1 MAVDPEIRDHQR
13 WLGYLQPVG
22 LVVSAAA
29 LKAAGAYPNESI
41 AEKQEVLRQLA
52 DDDRPEAPPRL
63 LDFPALARDFF
74 EWPIDE
80 VLAGTEGGPPLP
92 DGLEVVLPEYGETL
106 RPHFALLDYDKRDQK
121 LLLVQVHPA
130 GMDLDNAAPAAE
142 AGRGWHASPQTRFE
156 RLLRETGVPAGLLLN
171 GDSVR
176 LVYAP
181 RGESAGHVTFPVEGM
196 LEVAGRPIC
205 AALHMLLS
213 VDRLFTVETK
223 RRLPAIL
230 ADSRKYQ
237 NEVSTRLAEQVLGA
251 LYELVRGFQVADEF
265 SKGELLREVLRE
277 SPNEVYGGL
286 LATLLRLV
294 FVLYAEDRGLISTD
308 PVYVEGYSVG
318 GLFAKLREDE
328 ARYPDTMDQRFGAW
342 ARLLVLF
349 RLLHDG
355 AAYGPFHLPQRHGRL
370 FEPDTYPFLEGR
382 PLGSVHEP
390 GDRIAPPRV
399 PDSVVWRVLKAL
411 LILDGERLSYRAL
424 DVEQI
429 GSVYEAMMG
438 FELHVARGPSIA
450 VRPDH
455 VVVDLGDLL
464 SLPGAERAK
473 RLKDESR
480 CDLTGPAL
488 EALKKAKSPEDA
500 VAALGKKVSPRTP
513 RLLPAGSIT
522 LQPTEERRRSGSHYT
537 PRSLTQPIV
546 KTTLD
551 PILEALGPKPT
562 PEQILNLKVC
572 DHAMGS
578 GAFLVETCRY
588 LGEALVKAWDDHGA
602 TPQIPLDEDPL
613 LHARRQVAQK
623 CLYGIDKNPFA
634 VDLAKLSLWLATLAK
649 DHPFTFLDDSL
660 RHGDSLVGLSPDQIS
675 RFHWEASGQ
684 IPLVGDAVREAQE
697 RAIAKRAE
705 IETLNDDDV
714 DRQMALLAEAEAA
727 VAEVRLAGD
736 LVIAAFFGATKNKER
751 EALRKRSEELYLG
764 ALSGGGKRDEAELT
778 VASLRKGAKPVFP
791 FHWELAFPEVF
802 ARKNPGFD
810 GFIGNPPF
818 LGGTMI
824 STSHSPRY
832 RDWLY
837 SGYPESGNRMD
848 LVAYFFRRAFQ
859 MLRAGGTFGLV
870 STNSIAQGDTRK
882 GGLRYICLGGG
893 VIYSARRRLRWPGQ
907 AAVIVS
913 VVHAS
918 RGSIPG
924 PFSLDGHRVPFISAF
939 LFAGG
944 GHDDPKPLPENRDI
958 CFEGVKPYG
967 QGFIFDNDDPQATPL
982 DVMTRLIESN
992 PRNRERISP
1001 YLGGE
1006 EVNTSPTQ
1014 EHHRFIINFGALS
1027 MNSAEEWP
1035 ALLAIVDRKVRLER
1049 ASKARD
1055 VAAWPWWQF
1064 WRPRPELTKALTTIP
1079 RALVMSQVSS
1089 HFAFAFQPVDRVFAY
1104 TLNVFLLPDNPSFSL
1119 LQGRVHETWARFFG
1133 SSMKDDLR
1141 YTPSDCFET
1150 FPFAPSWDTNL
1161 ALDAA
1166 GNRYYEFRAFLMA
1179 RNREGLTKT
1188 YNRFHD
1194 PDETSPDILRLR
1206 ALHDEMDRAVLDAYG
1221 WTDLRPACAF
1231 ILDYDDEETEDDDSA
1246 RARKRKKPWRYRWP
1260 DDIRDEVL
1268 ARLLAL
1274 NEERATQEGL
1284 SGQSTRTSRPTGRSA
1299 PPNVG

>member
-1 MAVDPEIRDHQR
+1 MAASQADPELRDHQR

-74 EWPIDE
+74 EWPVDD
-80 VLAGTEGGPPLP
+80 VLAGTEGGPLLP
-92 DGLEVVLPEYGETL
+92 DGLEVALPEYGETL
-106 RPHFALLDYDKRDQK
+106 RPNFALLDYDKRDQR

-142 AGRGWHASPQTRFE
+142 AGRGWHASPQARFE
-156 RLLRETGVPAGLLLN
+156 RLLRDTGVPAGLLLN
-171 GDSVR
+171 GDSIR

-223 RRLPAIL
+223 KRLPAIL

-251 LYELVRGFQVADEF
+251 LYELVRGFQAADEF

-277 SPNEVYGGL
+277 SPNEIYGGL

-355 AAYGPFHLPQRHGRL
+355 AAHGPFHLPQRHGRL
-370 FEPDTYPFLEGR
+370 FEPDTYPFLEGC

-390 GDRIAPPRV
+390 GDRVVPPRV
-399 PDSVVWRVLKAL
+399 PDSVVWRVLRAL

-455 VVVDLGDLL
+455 VVVDLPELL
-464 SLPGAERAK
+464 SLPAAERGK
-473 RLKDESR
+473 RLKDEAR
-480 CDLTGPAL
+480 CDLMGPAL

-500 VAALGKKVSPRTP
+500 VAALGKKVSQRTP

-562 PEQILNLKVC
+562 PEQILALKVC

-588 LGEALVKAWDDHGA
+588 LGEALAKAWDDHA
-602 TPQIPLDEDPL
+602 AIPPIPLDEDPL
-613 LHARRQVAQK
+613 LHARRLVAQR
-623 CLYGIDKNPFA
+623 CLYGVDKNPFA

-675 RFHWEASGQ
+675 RFHWEATGQ
-684 IPLVGDAVREAQE
+684 IPLVGDAVREAQT

-714 DRQMALLAEAEAA
+714 DRQMMLLAEAEAA
-727 VAEVRLAGD
+727 VADVRLAGD
-736 LVIAAFFGATKNKER
+736 LVISAFFGAGKDKER
-751 EALRKRSEELYLG
+751 ETLRKRYEALYLG
-764 ALSGGGKRDEAELT
+764 ALSGGVVRAEAERIA
-778 VASLRKGAKPVFP
+778 ASLREGNKPVFP

-802 ARKNPGFD
+802 ARENPGFD
-810 GFIGNPPF
+810 AFVGNPPF
-818 LGGTMI
+818 LGGKKI
-824 STSHSPRY
+824 SGS
-832 RDWLY
+832 L
-837 SGYPESGNRMD
+837 GGNYLAFICSRFVGTGGQAD
-848 LVAYFFRRAFQ
+848 YVSYFFRQAATL
-859 MLRAGGTFGLV
+859 LREGGTAGLIA
-870 STNSIAQGDTRK
+870 TNTIAQGDTRAA
-882 GGLRYICLGGG
+882 GLGWLSHHGIRIFA
-893 VIYSARRRLRWPGQ
+893 ARKRVPWPGI

-913 VVHAS
+913 IVHFERS
-918 RGSIPG
+918 ETTGSV
-924 PFSLDGHRVPFISAF
+924 SLDGRQVSRISAYLVEGDF
-939 LFAGG
+939 DDEPARLGG
-944 GHDDPKPLPENRDI
+944 ASSRAFKGCE
-958 CFEGVKPYG
+958 PYG
-967 QGFIFDNDDPQATPL
+967 SGFFFSDSREGATSLRELTRLKEQGARTAGVLFPILGGDELLDKATPTIREQVIL
-982 DVMTRLIESN
+982 FRGMTEQEAREWPELFSIVEAKVRPDRQKKAADVAKWPFWRFW
-992 PRNRERISP
+992 RERTE
-1001 YLGGE
+1001 YLRAIE
-1006 EVNTSPTQ
+1006 PL
-1014 EHHRFIINFGALS
+1014 HRYLIHSF
-1027 MNSAEEWP
+1027 
-1035 ALLAIVDRKVRLER
+1035 
-1049 ASKARD
+1049 
-1055 VAAWPWWQF
+1055 
-1064 WRPRPELTKALTTIP
+1064 T
-1079 RALVMSQVSS
+1079 SS
-1089 HFAFAFQPVDRVFAY
+1089 HLAFGFVPTPTLISSPHVAMAFSENSFFAA
-1104 TLNVFLLPDNPSFSL
+1104 
-1119 LQGRVHETWARFFG
+1119 LQSRIHEIWVRFFG
-1133 SSMKDDLR
+1133 SSLEDRLR
-1141 YTPSDCFET
+1141 YTSSDCFET
-1150 FPFAPSWDTNL
+1150 FPFPPSCASDPDL
-1161 ALDAA
+1161 EAI
-1166 GNRYYEFRAFLMA
+1166 GKVYYDFRSDLLV
-1179 RNREGLTKT
+1179 RNDEGLTKT

-1194 PDETSPDILRLR
+1194 PGETSPDILRLR
-1206 ALHDEMDRAVLDAYG
+1206 TLHDEMDRAVLDAYG
-1221 WTDLRPACAF
+1221 WTDLHPTCDF

-1246 RARKRKKPWRYRWP
+1246 RASKCKKPWRYRWP

-1274 NEERATQEGL
+1274 NKTRAANAVG
-1284 SGQSTRTSRPTGRSA
+1284 SA
-1299 PPNVG
+1299 ND